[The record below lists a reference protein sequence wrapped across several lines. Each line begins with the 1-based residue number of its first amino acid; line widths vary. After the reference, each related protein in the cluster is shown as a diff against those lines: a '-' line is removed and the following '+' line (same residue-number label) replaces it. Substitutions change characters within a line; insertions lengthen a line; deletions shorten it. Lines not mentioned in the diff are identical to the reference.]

1 VSAAGAHT
9 TVASMPADPEAIAK
23 GDLPAGMRVFV
34 AALDGPRDVPVIAA
48 RDVSHRLLLTCE
60 EGRCTPTQEESP

>member
-1 VSAAGAHT
+1 
-9 TVASMPADPEAIAK
+9 MPADPEAIAK

-48 RDVSHRLLLTCE
+48 RDAAHRLLLTCE
-60 EGRCTPTQEESP
+60 EGRCTPTQKESP